1 MNRSNPIRK
10 RIKDGEVL
18 IGTMFK
24 INSPALAELVG
35 NCGFDFIVIDT
46 EHSNFSPV
54 DTENIIRAADAA
66 GMASIVRTRDGTPE
80 EILHALDS
88 GADGVQVPSLTT
100 IEAAKRACESAKYFP
115 EGNRGLSTT
124 QRSAKYACWDLPE
137 SYFDHANQNTL
148 VVAHVENLEMAEKLD
163 ELLAIPQ
170 LDTIFVGPGD
180 LSQALGKPGQADDPE
195 VVALIEK
202 IFKKVLASDKSL
214 GIFCGG
220 AAHVKKYIEWGA
232 TYIAFG
238 TDTTQI
244 AAALKGNVKLA
255 REAAASAKK

>member
-1 MNRSNPIRK
+1 MNRLKPIRQRLQK
-10 RIKDGEVL
+10 KEVL

-24 INSPALAELVG
+24 INSPALAELLG

-54 DTENIIRAADAA
+54 DTENIIRAADVA
-66 GMASIVRTRDGTPE
+66 GMSAIVRTRDGSPE

-88 GADGVQVPSLTT
+88 GADGVQIPSLTT
-100 IEAAKRACESAKYFP
+100 IEAAKRACESARYFP
-115 EGNRGLSTT
+115 EGNRGLSAT
-124 QRSAKYACWDLPE
+124 QRSARYAAWDLE
-137 SYFDHANQNTL
+137 EDYFSYANRNSL
-148 VVAHVENLEMAEKLD
+148 VVAHVENVEMANKLD

-170 LDTIFVGPGD
+170 LDTVFVGPGD
-180 LSQALGKPGQADDPE
+180 LSQSLGKPGKADDPE
-195 VVALIEK
+195 VVDMIEK
-202 IFKKVLASDKSL
+202 IFKKVLAGDKSL

-220 AAHVKKYIEWGA
+220 LAQVKRYIEWGA

-244 AAALKGNVKLA
+244 STALKENI
-255 REAAASAKK
+255 RAAKEIIA

>member
-1 MNRSNPIRK
+1 MNRLNPIRQ
-10 RIKDGEVL
+10 RILNKEVL

-24 INSPALAELVG
+24 INSPALAELIG

-54 DTENIIRAADAA
+54 DTENIIRAADVA
-66 GMASIVRTRDGTPE
+66 GMASIVRTRDGSPE
-80 EILHALDS
+80 EVLHALDS

-100 IEAAKRACESAKYFP
+100 IESAKRACESAKYFP
-115 EGNRGLSTT
+115 EGNRGLSGT
-124 QRSAKYACWDLPE
+124 QRSARYSAWDQEEGYYSYANKN
-137 SYFDHANQNTL
+137 AL
-148 VVAHVENLEMAEKLD
+148 VVAHVENLEMANQLD

-170 LDTIFVGPGD
+170 LDTVFVGPGD
-180 LSQALGKPGQADDPE
+180 LSQSLGKPGQLNDPE
-195 VVALIEK
+195 VVALVEK
-202 IFKKVLASDKSL
+202 IFKKVLASGKTV

-220 AAHVKKYIEWGA
+220 LDNVKKYIEWGA

-244 AAALKGNVKLA
+244 ATALKANIKA
-255 REAAASAKK
+255 SREIAKAMNK